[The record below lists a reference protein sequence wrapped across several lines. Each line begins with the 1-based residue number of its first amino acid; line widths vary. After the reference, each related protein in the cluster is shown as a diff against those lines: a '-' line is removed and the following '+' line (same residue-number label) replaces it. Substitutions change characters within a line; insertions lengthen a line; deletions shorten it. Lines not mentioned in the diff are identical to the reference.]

1 MNTTLTPSRSEADSR
16 LRQNQSTRT
25 STAQASPDFRAG
37 TTSNCQAWV
46 AKAANQPMALE
57 TVSGGTKL
65 GYFWRFEIPGFVIRF
80 LPNIDENL
88 LPSSFIRQNA
98 RNRALS
104 APKSRR
110 VAKSMP
116 GFFRNF
122 KLPDFH
128 RFHAAGHI

>member
-1 MNTTLTPSRSEADSR
+1 
-16 LRQNQSTRT
+16 
-25 STAQASPDFRAG
+25 
-37 TTSNCQAWV
+37 
-46 AKAANQPMALE
+46 
-57 TVSGGTKL
+57 L

-128 RFHAAGHI
+128 RFHAAGHTTPPLMFISPEWRLVRVIFGVNFIHSDSAEKPLVASLCA